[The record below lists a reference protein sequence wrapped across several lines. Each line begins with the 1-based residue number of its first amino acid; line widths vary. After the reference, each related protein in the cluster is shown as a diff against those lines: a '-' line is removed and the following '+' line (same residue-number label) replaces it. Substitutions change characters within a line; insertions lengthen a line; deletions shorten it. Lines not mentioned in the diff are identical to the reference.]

1 MSSGFHIEHVPSRNK
16 APRADRRSTIDDKK
30 QALGSAE
37 AIPGTNLL
45 NRNRNVSDI
54 LASISTRPRWHV
66 DAPCSQAD
74 PEAFFPEKGE
84 STANAK
90 RICGRC
96 DVREQC
102 LEWALDNNERFG
114 VFGGKSERERRRIL
128 ERRRMAAEYEGG
140 AA

>member
-16 APRADRRSTIDDKK
+16 TPRARRSTIDDKK
-30 QALGSAE
+30 QALGSAD

-74 PEAFFPEKGE
+74 PEAWFPEKGG
-84 STANAK
+84 STADAK
-90 RICGRC
+90 KICAGC

-102 LEWALDNNERFG
+102 LQWALDNEERFG
-114 VFGGKSERERRRIL
+114 VWGGHSERERRHIL
-128 ERRRMAAEYEGG
+128 AERKG
-140 AA
+140 AAA